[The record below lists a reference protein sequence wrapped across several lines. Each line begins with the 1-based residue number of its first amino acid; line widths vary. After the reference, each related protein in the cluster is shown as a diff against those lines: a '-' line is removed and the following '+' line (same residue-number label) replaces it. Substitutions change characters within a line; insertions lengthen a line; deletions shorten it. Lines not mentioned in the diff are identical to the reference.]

1 MWCIAETTA
10 IFTFLYLT
18 LSESV
23 HIAWPG
29 LTLFAFSMVFKLY
42 GLWVIYYFS
51 LELEYSPESRYDDE
65 EDIDEDRFKAKYI
78 TERSFM
84 TRRDTD
90 QTSIA
95 SPPPSPGNFED
106 DDDHLDECDD
116 SVLDDN
122 SPTAAS
128 ILFFHNENIFNDEPH
143 NRPYSLESTVSKDN
157 IIISDLMCGGSSSLN
172 SELQG

>member
-1 MWCIAETTA
+1 MT
-10 IFTFLYLT
+10 
-18 LSESV
+18 S
-23 HIAWPG
+23 PG
-29 LTLFAFSMVFKLY
+29 LTLLGSSMVFNLY
-42 GLWVIYYFS
+42 GLGVIYYLS

-78 TERSFM
+78 AKRSFM

-95 SPPPSPGNFED
+95 SPPPSPGNFD
-106 DDDHLDECDD
+106 DDQLDECGD

-128 ILFFHNENIFNDEPH
+128 ILFFHDENIFNREPQD
-143 NRPYSLESTVSKDN
+143 RPFSIESTASKDN
-157 IIISDLMCGGSSSLN
+157 IIISDLMCGGNSSLN
-172 SELQG
+172 AELQA